1 MVVRPQIQATLL
13 TIIAGIADA
22 VGYITMGGVFAAN
35 MTGNTVLAGIAL
47 AEGRYPDAGRHLAP
61 LVAFFIGAML
71 ARLLLRLWHRPM
83 IPILLEAAII
93 GAMGFLPLA
102 NESAVLVLAFAM
114 GLQASAIT
122 QFGGVSVSTVVVTST
137 LARIAEATL
146 DRVSP
151 TGRPLPLVSTP
162 LLLALTWI
170 GYLVGAVG
178 GVLLVGAV
186 HWPLLVPAAL
196 LAIAIPVG
204 GVRPARA

>member
-13 TIIAGIADA
+13 TIIAGISDA

-47 AEGRYPDAGRHLAP
+47 SEGRYPDAGRHLTP

-71 ARLLLRLWHRPM
+71 ARLMLRLWNRPM

-93 GAMGFLPLA
+93 ATMSFLPLA
-102 NESAVLVLAFAM
+102 TESAVLVLAFAM

-137 LARIAEATL
+137 LARTADAALDHLWPAEA
-146 DRVSP
+146 
-151 TGRPLPLVSTP
+151 GKLPVVATP
-162 LLLALTWI
+162 RLLMLTWI
-170 GYLVGAVG
+170 GYLVGAVAG
-178 GVLLVGAV
+178 GLLLHAV
-186 HWPLLVPAAL
+186 AWPLLVPAVL
-196 LAIAIPVG
+196 LVIV
-204 GVRPARA
+204 VLL

>member
-1 MVVRPQIQATLL
+1 VVVRPQIQATLL

-47 AEGRYPDAGRHLAP
+47 AERRYPDAGRHLAP

-71 ARLLLRLWHRPM
+71 ARLLLRLWAKPA
-83 IPILLEAAII
+83 IPILLEAAVI

-102 NESAVLVLAFAM
+102 SETAVLILAFAM

-137 LARIAEATL
+137 LARTADAAL
-146 DRVSP
+146 DRLWPAEVA
-151 TGRPLPLVSTP
+151 PLPAVTTP
-162 LLLALTWI
+162 RLLLLTWL
-170 GYLVGAVG
+170 GYLVGAVAG
-178 GVLLVGAV
+178 GLLLHFFAWPLIVPAVLLVIV
-186 HWPLLVPAAL
+186 VLL
-196 LAIAIPVG
+196 
-204 GVRPARA
+204 

>member
-1 MVVRPQIQATLL
+1 VVVRPQIQATLL
-13 TIIAGIADA
+13 TVIAGIADA

-47 AEGRYPDAGRHLAP
+47 SEGRYPDAGRHLAP
-61 LVAFFIGAML
+61 LVAFFVGAML

-102 NESAVLVLAFAM
+102 AESAVLVLAFAM

-137 LARIAEATL
+137 LARTADAAL
-146 DRVSP
+146 DRLWPSEVAA
-151 TGRPLPLVSTP
+151 LPVVATP
-162 LLLALTWI
+162 RLLMLTWL
-170 GYLVGAVG
+170 GYLVGAVAG
-178 GVLLVGAV
+178 GLLLHVVAWPLIVPAVLLVIV
-186 HWPLLVPAAL
+186 VLL
-196 LAIAIPVG
+196 
-204 GVRPARA
+204 

>member
-13 TIIAGIADA
+13 TIIAGISDA

-71 ARLLLRLWHRPM
+71 ARLLLRLWARPM
-83 IPILLEAAII
+83 IPILLEATII
-93 GAMGFLPLA
+93 GALGFLPPA
-102 NESAVLVLAFAM
+102 TEPAVLVLAFAM

-137 LARIAEATL
+137 LARTADAALDHLWPAEA
-146 DRVSP
+146 DK
-151 TGRPLPLVSTP
+151 LPVVATP
-162 LLLALTWI
+162 RLLLLTWV
-170 GYLVGAVG
+170 GYLVGAAAG
-178 GVLLVGAV
+178 GVLLHVVA
-186 HWPLLVPAAL
+186 WPLIVPAVL
-196 LAIAIPVG
+196 LVIV
-204 GVRPARA
+204 VLL

>member
-1 MVVRPQIQATLL
+1 VVVRPQIQATLL

-47 AEGRYPDAGRHLAP
+47 AERRYPDAGRHLAP

-137 LARIAEATL
+137 LARTADAALDHLWPAEA
-146 DRVSP
+146 
-151 TGRPLPLVSTP
+151 GNLPVVATP
-162 LLLALTWI
+162 RLLMLTWV
-170 GYLVGAVG
+170 GYLVGAVSG
-178 GVLLVGAV
+178 GLLLHAVAWPLIVPAVLLVIV
-186 HWPLLVPAAL
+186 VLL
-196 LAIAIPVG
+196 
-204 GVRPARA
+204 

>member
-47 AEGRYPDAGRHLAP
+47 AERRYPDAGRHLAP

-137 LARIAEATL
+137 LARTADAALDHLWPAEA
-146 DRVSP
+146 
-151 TGRPLPLVSTP
+151 GKLPVVATP
-162 LLLALTWI
+162 RLLMMTWV
-170 GYLVGAVG
+170 GYLVGAVAG
-178 GVLLVGAV
+178 GLLLHAVAWPLIVPAVLLVIV
-186 HWPLLVPAAL
+186 VLL
-196 LAIAIPVG
+196 
-204 GVRPARA
+204 

>member
-13 TIIAGIADA
+13 TIIAGISDA

-47 AEGRYPDAGRHLAP
+47 SEGRYPDAGRHLTP

-71 ARLLLRLWHRPM
+71 ARLLLRLWARPM

-93 GAMGFLPLA
+93 GAMGFLPVA
-102 NESAVLVLAFAM
+102 MEPAVLVLAFAM

-137 LARIAEATL
+137 LARTADAALDHLWPAESGKLAVVATP
-146 DRVSP
+146 R
-151 TGRPLPLVSTP
+151 
-162 LLLALTWI
+162 LLLLTWL
-170 GYLVGAVG
+170 GYLVGAVAG
-178 GVLLVGAV
+178 GLLLHVVA
-186 HWPLLVPAAL
+186 WPLLVPAVL
-196 LAIAIPVG
+196 LVIV
-204 GVRPARA
+204 VLL